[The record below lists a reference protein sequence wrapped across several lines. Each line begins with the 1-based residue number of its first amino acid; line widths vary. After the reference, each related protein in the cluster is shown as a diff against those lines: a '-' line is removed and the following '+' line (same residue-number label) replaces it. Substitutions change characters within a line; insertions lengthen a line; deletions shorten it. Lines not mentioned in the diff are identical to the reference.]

1 MVYVYYRRRRRS
13 GEVTDFPGK
22 ALWPYRHEILLLAEV
37 VIIALGIY
45 RITRASGI
53 LKNKK
58 VADIVFWR
66 DVKMA
71 GMVFASFSIA
81 LPIICKY
88 SIISVITATL
98 VLISVAATAY
108 WEYKIMKGTPCT
120 ENPFS
125 ETITKYSLYLQKMAP
140 SLADSFVENTIWICK
155 SLLKLVLLENSQK
168 SCEFVIFLA
177 ALWHIVHRCAEFP
190 FITMLVCFGAS
201 IIPRI
206 YKDNQHIIDPL
217 LAKCSEYIAA
227 FDRFLAD
234 VEKRKNEKL
243 RRRVPVA
250 AKAKK
255 NE

>member
-1 MVYVYYRRRRRS
+1 MTHLQTGRAAGAVMA
-13 GEVTDFPGK
+13 EVIKFLIF
-22 ALWPYRHEILLLAEV
+22 LWPYRLQILLLAEIV
-37 VIIALGIY
+37 VIVLGVY

-98 VLISVAATAY
+98 ILISAAAVTY
-108 WEYKIMKGTPCT
+108 CEYKIMTGTPCT

-125 ETITKYSLYLQKMAP
+125 EIITKYSLYLQEMVP
-140 SLADSFVENTIWICK
+140 SLADSCVENTIWICK
-155 SLLKLVLLENSQK
+155 SLLKLVLLENSRK
-168 SCEFVIFLA
+168 SCEFVLFLT
-177 ALWHIVHRCAEFP
+177 ALKHMVRRCAEFP
-190 FITMLVCFGAS
+190 FITMVVCFGAS

-227 FDRFLAD
+227 YCRLFED
-234 VEKRKNEKL
+234 VKKRENKRS

-250 AKAKK
+250 A
-255 NE
+255 E